1 MGNWLYC
8 YYVYAGTGSSIVSW
22 MGNQSW
28 EAFASYM
35 YMSTCILLQYLLS
48 IYYENAYNWR
58 NWSENGIKFNII
70 SYISPVIDLSG
81 LNSWMFLVRV
91 VKRKQM
97 DNRKHVI
104 HNSCT
109 NSQFFA
115 VSDANL
121 FSLQLFLLFFLYS
134 YTLLY
139 LLGKNLAS
147 YISDI
152 SAMGHIWINN
162 MNILVIFLKSELY

>member
-1 MGNWLYC
+1 M
-8 YYVYAGTGSSIVSW
+8 
-22 MGNQSW
+22 
-28 EAFASYM
+28 
-35 YMSTCILLQYLLS
+35 
-48 IYYENAYNWR
+48 
-58 NWSENGIKFNII
+58 
-70 SYISPVIDLSG
+70 VIEY
-81 LNSWMFLVRV
+81 
-91 VKRKQM
+91 
-97 DNRKHVI
+97 VI
-104 HNSCT
+104 HTSCT